1 MQFFLVLLSF
11 LIFYNSTISHSAQ
24 NYNIKPLKIK
34 TFGNYDFDTLEKIKI
49 PENFPTHRA
58 MGREICKSSKG
69 KTWSSSITFYLS
81 KEMLWGVMAH
91 SSSIRV
97 YMSRKTKNNLDLTVY
112 EAAKKWKDQK
122 EWIKGYKV
130 NTKVT
135 NLTLSLKKGLK
146 GVYNSPGGTYW
157 HKCNINFDTINEA
170 KDTLTKSS
178 WITDLSNSQTM
189 ALHRMN
195 IFGIKVS
202 QKYDFE
208 FNKSKLDEILVQNVK
223 SNKLPEKKAVK
234 IVEKKDN
241 VSSKKTTYNLKP
253 LKTKSFGN
261 FNFDDLENVNIP
273 DTFPT
278 HKARGWE
285 YCNTRK
291 GRKWS
296 NPITLYLSKDL
307 VWGSMSGKD
316 EIKIYMSSKIKN
328 KLELSVYEAA
338 NEWEDT
344 KDWIPGYEVKILND
358 NLEESLKK
366 GVKGKYISSGGYWR
380 VCKVIFNQIEKAKD
394 VYKQSEWLDLITRSQ
409 RMGLIKMS
417 NLGIKVSQKYNFKKL
432 AIKLDKIKTAENE
445 RIKKIA
451 EANNRATEIAE
462 AKAKAKKL
470 AEAKAKKL
478 AEEKARKLAEA
489 KAKKLA
495 EEKARKLAE
504 AKAKKLAEEKARK
517 VAEKIKSMKSKAK
530 DFYNDINSFVKS
542 GADIDLI
549 KLSNLYEIKPDP
561 NLKWGKKEIEN
572 FLNLENFMITIDGFT
587 AYEKNQ
593 ALERNIMFA
602 NKKKEII
609 DTLNKN
615 FKELK
620 LLLRENFTN
629 KKLSKNIQ
637 YQLNKVNGFL
647 SKEDKKFDIE
657 VGNRIIKE
665 SSKFISNIK
674 EELIVVKEIDNDL
687 KVKKIELET
696 ILRNNFGN
704 KKGNT
709 ASILIKSLKDVN
721 NLSEKKYLKTRIEKF
736 LQSLNVSKTEKQV
749 KNKSL
754 EKVQNNSKTA
764 SKEYTIK
771 KNKLVS
777 NQRGQKVIPSLKKII
792 KERKIDLSIG
802 EKFYGCIETLD
813 YSEDILTGKTG
824 LQNIYLKG
832 TELDGNYHY
841 GHVML
846 LQESKY
852 YNISKNDPKAPKVGQ
867 CFAFTPVS
875 IFTKPGIVISGFAD
889 FSKNSFQVDNS
900 IKKINLKDKLNVTE
914 WVEQRIDYGSKMIQ
928 LTGKVYDVDHSNR
941 RFKIELFSEKY
952 VQEYNHIVGCY
963 NSKFWKDNKDLKELL
978 KKIKR
983 GDQMTLKGFFGGQT
997 CLGQHNVFEILDI
1010 IDFRKGITSKEVK
1023 QIIDEYKDKRNKK
1036 TADFI
1041 LKESKK
1047 VVDEYLKKKKQSSS
1061 MKNNNVKP
1069 SWERIQALTPIFID
1083 KSNYAKVNDIITTK
1097 IKEEFIFEKKIRGV
1111 NYKSYDMVV
1120 KINCN
1125 KKEIKDLTIEAY
1137 DDKGKSKKFKGSGK
1151 WVVPEKLS
1159 TFHSV
1164 LEHVCK
1170 F

>member
-1 MQFFLVLLSF
+1 MQFFFALISF
-11 LIFYNSTISHSAQ
+11 LIFYNSSITYSDQ

-34 TFGNYDFDTLEKIKI
+34 TFGKYDFDTLEKIKI

-97 YMSRKTKNNLDLTVY
+97 YMSRKAKNNLDLTVY

-178 WITDLSNSQTM
+178 WITHLSNSQNM

-223 SNKLPEKKAVK
+223 SNKLPEKK
-234 IVEKKDN
+234 DN
-241 VSSKKTTYNLKP
+241 VSSMKTTYNLKP

-291 GRKWS
+291 GKKWS

-451 EANNRATEIAE
+451 EANKRATEIAE

-478 AEEKARKLAEA
+478 AEAKVKKLAEAKAKKLAEA

-495 EEKARKLAE
+495 EEKARKLAD

-517 VAEKIKSMKSKAK
+517 LAEKIKSMKSKAK

-549 KLSNLYEIKPDP
+549 KLSNLYENRPVP
-561 NLKWGKKEIEN
+561 ESKWGNQEIQN
-572 FLNLENFMITIDGFT
+572 FERLEDFMKTVDGFI
-587 AYEKNQ
+587 AFEKNNISK
-593 ALERNIMFA
+593 RNIKLA
-602 NKKKEII
+602 KTKDKII
-609 DTLNKN
+609 TALNN
-615 FKELK
+615 NNIELK
-620 LLLRENFTN
+620 KLLRENFSN
-629 KKLSKNIQ
+629 KQLSRDIQ
-637 YQLNKVNGFL
+637 SEINKVQKFL
-647 SKEDKKFDIE
+647 SNQDDTFDVKIGNMIIEKSDQFLKNVKSKLKIAADIDNYLIDKK
-657 VGNRIIKE
+657 
-665 SSKFISNIK
+665 
-674 EELIVVKEIDNDL
+674 IV
-687 KVKKIELET
+687 LED

-704 KKGNT
+704 NKGKFATN
-709 ASILIKSLKDVN
+709 LIKSIENAN
-721 NLSEKKYLKTRIEKF
+721 NLIDKQQIKNRIEKF
-736 LQSLNVSKTEKQV
+736 LKKIQASNSTKTSSTVNNKNSNKSNSSKDEIKQNEETTNFIKKRAEEIVNKRLAEEKKQKQMIANKKRDTSRQTADLSMKEITGSLN
-749 KNKSL
+749 
-754 EKVQNNSKTA
+754 A
-764 SKEYTIK
+764 DWKEIVFGVEGSVYYDENRYT
-771 KNKLVS
+771 
-777 NQRGQKVIPSLKKII
+777 
-792 KERKIDLSIG
+792 KE
-802 EKFYGCIETLD
+802 
-813 YSEDILTGKTG
+813 
-824 LQNIYLKG
+824 
-832 TELDGNYHY
+832 
-841 GHVML
+841 
-846 LQESKY
+846 
-852 YNISKNDPKAPKVGQ
+852 
-867 CFAFTPVS
+867 
-875 IFTKPGIVISGFAD
+875 
-889 FSKNSFQVDNS
+889 
-900 IKKINLKDKLNVTE
+900 
-914 WVEQRIDYGSKMIQ
+914 
-928 LTGKVYDVDHSNR
+928 
-941 RFKIELFSEKY
+941 
-952 VQEYNHIVGCY
+952 
-963 NSKFWKDNKDLKELL
+963 
-978 KKIKR
+978 
-983 GDQMTLKGFFGGQT
+983 
-997 CLGQHNVFEILDI
+997 
-1010 IDFRKGITSKEVK
+1010 
-1023 QIIDEYKDKRNKK
+1023 
-1036 TADFI
+1036 
-1041 LKESKK
+1041 
-1047 VVDEYLKKKKQSSS
+1047 
-1061 MKNNNVKP
+1061 
-1069 SWERIQALTPIFID
+1069 
-1083 KSNYAKVNDIITTK
+1083 NDIITTWIKTNIHGKPRTLKGLK
-1097 IKEEFIFEKKIRGV
+1097 ITSFVSRMKIDCNRKEYKELTNIVYDKKGNSKRVRGTTNWRTPKEGGTPEIV
-1111 NYKSYDMVV
+1111 VDYMCKSWF
-1120 KINCN
+1120 
-1125 KKEIKDLTIEAY
+1125 KKL
-1137 DDKGKSKKFKGSGK
+1137 F
-1151 WVVPEKLS
+1151 
-1159 TFHSV
+1159 
-1164 LEHVCK
+1164 
-1170 F
+1170 